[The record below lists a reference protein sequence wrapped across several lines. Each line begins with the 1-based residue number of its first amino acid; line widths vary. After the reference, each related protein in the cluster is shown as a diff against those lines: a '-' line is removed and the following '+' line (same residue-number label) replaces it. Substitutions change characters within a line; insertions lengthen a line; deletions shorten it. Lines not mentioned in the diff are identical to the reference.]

1 MQTNIHPE
9 LVGKGRITEAE
20 EILRSCVHCGFCTA
34 TCPTYQLLGDEL
46 DGPRGRIYLIKNL
59 LETNSIDDQ
68 SVTHLDR
75 CLTCR
80 SCETTCPSGVKY
92 GRLLDIARGLML
104 TKIRRSWRIET
115 LSRLLR
121 WTAPNVRVFGAL
133 LRLGQLFRPILPAVI
148 ASKIPL
154 KQPPVRRDISST
166 AQANKTVIL
175 LQGCVQRAAT
185 PGVNE
190 AIEDLLQVSGYAARY
205 ITDEGC
211 CGGLDY
217 HLSNHETGVLRMQA
231 LVDKLYPEL
240 DSIEAI
246 VSSASGC
253 GVTIKEYP
261 EILDGH
267 YADRAAAIV
276 DKVVDISEL
285 LGGEHFSCR
294 PVRVAVHTPCTLQ
307 HGQQIDGV
315 IEGILGRAGCE
326 IVPTNEGH
334 LCCGSAGTY
343 SVLQPTLAERL
354 RDRKLGSLLR
364 EEPEVIVT
372 ANIGCQLHLQ
382 SGTGTQVMHWAELLA
397 RQLNSPE

>member
-92 GRLLDIARGLML
+92 GRLLDIARGLMV
-104 TKIRRSWRIET
+104 TRVRRPWRKET

-121 WTAPNVRVFGAL
+121 WTTPNARVFGAL

-154 KQPPVRRDISST
+154 KQPSVRRDISST

-190 AIEDLLQVSGYAARY
+190 AIEDLLQVSGYAVRY
-205 ITDEGC
+205 LTDEGC

-217 HLSNHETGVLRMQA
+217 HLSDHETGVLRMQA

-261 EILDGH
+261 EILDGQ

-285 LGGEHFSCR
+285 LGSEHFSCR
-294 PVRVAVHTPCTLQ
+294 SVRVAVHTPCTLQ

-326 IVPTNEGH
+326 IVPTNEGY

-343 SVLQPTLAERL
+343 SVLQPTLAKRL
-354 RDRKLGSLLR
+354 RDRKLSSLLR

>member
-1 MQTNIHPE
+1 MQTNIHPD
-9 LVGKGRITEAE
+9 LVGKDKIAEAE
-20 EILRSCVHCGFCTA
+20 EILRSCVHCGFCMA

-46 DGPRGRIYLIKNL
+46 DGPRGRIYLVKNL
-59 LETNSIDDQ
+59 LETNSMDDQ
-68 SVTHLDR
+68 SATHLDR

-80 SCETTCPSGVKY
+80 SCETTCPSGVRY
-92 GRLLDIARGLML
+92 GRLLDIARDLMV
-104 TKIRRSWRIET
+104 TRVRRPLRIEV

-121 WTAPNVRVFGAL
+121 WTVPHPRVFGAL
-133 LRLGQLFRPILPAVI
+133 LRLGQLVRPVLPMFI
-148 ASKIPL
+148 AGKVPL
-154 KQPPVRRDISST
+154 RQTSVALNDLPNGSAD
-166 AQANKTVIL
+166 KTVIL

-190 AIEDLLQVSGYAARY
+190 AIQSLLQASGCAVEYL
-205 ITDEGC
+205 TEEGC

-217 HLSNHETGVLRMQA
+217 HLSDHETGVRRMQT
-231 LVDKLYPEL
+231 LVDQLYPRL
-240 DSIEAI
+240 DSVEAI

-261 EILDGH
+261 EILDSS

-285 LGGEHFSCR
+285 LDQESFTCR
-294 PVRVAVHTPCTLQ
+294 PIRVAVHTPCTLQ

-315 IEGILGRAGCE
+315 IEQILARAGCE
-326 IVPTNEGH
+326 IVPSNEGH

-343 SVLQPTLAERL
+343 SVLQPKLAERL

-372 ANIGCQLHLQ
+372 ANVGCQLHLQ
-382 SGTGTQVMHWAELLA
+382 SGTGTPVMHWTELLA
-397 RQLNSPE
+397 RQL